1 MTQTATGRVEID
13 FSVYNPFDEGFVRD
27 PFPQFSRLLE
37 EYPVAFHT
45 GLNAWVVAPH
55 DLVADILRSP
65 RFSLQFSD
73 WKDAPPR
80 KPESEWN
87 LYEQVQARGLATA
100 SPAEHLRLRR
110 LTAPGFSPPGMVPV
124 EDPIAR

>member
-1 MTQTATGRVEID
+1 MAQTATDRVEID
-13 FSVYNPFDEGFVRD
+13 FSVYNPFDEEFVRD

-45 GLNAWVVAPH
+45 GLNAWAVAPH

-65 RFSLQFSD
+65 GFSLQFSD

-80 KPESEWN
+80 SPAREWN
-87 LYEQVQARGLATA
+87 TYEQVQPRGLAPA

-110 LTAPGFSPPGMVPV
+110 LPAPAFSRRVMDQI
-124 EDPIAR
+124 E